1 MQNEANFH
9 SCLPAGG
16 ILQIRQETLVS
27 GPNYLILVLDFW
39 FLGVPGLAIFCPFSS
54 LENLEDYWYNNRE
67 NISLFVAAF
76 HKLSFLCKAFA
87 SDSLFAVFLQFL
99 LYCLC
104 GLFSD
109 LQFITQKYKF
119 CSNLLTSASGNE
131 TAALC
136 VLFLLALSNP
146 TTPPHTTKIPQRS
159 ATFLFGFEVARKF
172 DVLCSMWRL

>member
-87 SDSLFAVFLQFL
+87 SVVCFRTCSLLHKNTNFAPICWLVRAGTRQP
-99 LYCLC
+99 
-104 GLFSD
+104 LFV
-109 LQFITQKYKF
+109 
-119 CSNLLTSASGNE
+119 CSSCS
-131 TAALC
+131 
-136 VLFLLALSNP
+136 LSQ
-146 TTPPHTTKIPQRS
+146 TPPHLPTPQKYPKEAPRFCLGLRS
-159 ATFLFGFEVARKF
+159 LGNLMCFVPCGDCNSPKCLRVY
-172 DVLCSMWRL
+172 VWL